1 MKWDLMKCMKLVAIL
16 ALSVV
21 SIFFVAS
28 TETVDAATKSVY
40 FTSEEGSITI
50 DQEKYL
56 KPKYV
61 HEPKQQHISGQIENY
76 QRAEETILTIT
87 LPSGEIMENV
97 IRPTR
102 EGAFD
107 FITQITSNQ
116 SSGEYEIRVIH
127 KEITIGPA
135 IFKIISEPET
145 EELQIQNVPEWVKNN
160 AGWWSEDLIGDNDF
174 VEGLQY
180 LINQDIIRVP
190 PTSQGGTETA
200 LNEIPSW
207 VKNNAGWWAQGKIKT
222 SDFLR
227 GIQFLVEQGII
238 KIT

>member
-1 MKWDLMKCMKLVAIL
+1 MKSIVFLTLTVVAII
-16 ALSVV
+16 
-21 SIFFVAS
+21 SIASS
-28 TETVDAATKSVY
+28 TEFVDGTTKSVY
-40 FTSEEGSITI
+40 FTSEEGSIKV

-61 HEPKQQHISGQIENY
+61 HEPIQQHISGQIENY

-87 LPSGEIMENV
+87 SPSGEIVENV

-107 FITQITSNQ
+107 FITQITSNH
-116 SSGEYEIRVIH
+116 SSGEYEIRIIH

-135 IFKIISEPET
+135 IFKIIAETET

-160 AGWWSEDLIGDNDF
+160 AGWWADGLIGNNDF

-180 LINQDIIRVP
+180 LINQDIIKVP
-190 PTSQGGTETA
+190 PTSQAGTETA
-200 LNEIPSW
+200 LNEIPEW
-207 VKNNAGWWAQGKIKT
+207 VKNNAGWWAQGEIKT

-227 GIQFLVEQGII
+227 GIQFLIEQGII

>member
-1 MKWDLMKCMKLVAIL
+1 MKTIVYLICT
-16 ALSVV
+16 VV
-21 SIFFVAS
+21 GIFSIISSTEFAEAS
-28 TETVDAATKSVY
+28 TNSVY
-40 FTSEEGSITI
+40 FTSESGSITV
-50 DQEKYL
+50 DQEQYL

-61 HEPKQQHISGQIENY
+61 HEPIQQHISGKIENY

-87 LPSGEIMENV
+87 SPSGEIVENV

-107 FITQITSNQ
+107 FITQITSNH
-116 SSGEYEIRVIH
+116 SSGEYEIRIIH
-127 KEITIGPA
+127 KGIIIGPA
-135 IFKIISEPET
+135 LFKIIAGTET
-145 EELQIQNVPEWVKNN
+145 EELQIQNVPNWVKNN
-160 AGWWSEDLIGDNDF
+160 AGWWADGLIGNNDF

-180 LINQDIIRVP
+180 LINQDLIKVP
-190 PTSQGGTETA
+190 PTSQKGTEIT
-200 LNEIPSW
+200 LNEIPEW